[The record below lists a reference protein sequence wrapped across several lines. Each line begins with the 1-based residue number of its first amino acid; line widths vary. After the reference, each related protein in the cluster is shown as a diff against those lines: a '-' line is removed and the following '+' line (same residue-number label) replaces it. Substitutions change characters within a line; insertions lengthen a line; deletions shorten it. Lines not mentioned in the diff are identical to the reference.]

1 MDVDKPNRRMTGNRR
16 QKFNRQVG
24 FTTPEDDSNKDSL
37 HIPKKKLSPYLGQ
50 LFKKK
55 SSARENALK
64 ALVEEFESNVRYEF
78 AKSNFITL
86 VHRCQ
91 NCLKRGSALEIDLAL
106 QLIGLVVL
114 TLGAGDDAHEIY
126 EELLVFLPQLLKSKF
141 SHSIKVMECLS
152 IVTLVAARDFV
163 DTERS
168 MEIIWQFMNQESK
181 SKETKHPSSRT
192 AAAISAWAL
201 LLSDINRWSIHHKK
215 WIGLIPY
222 LLTQLEEDDE
232 HVNAAS
238 IEAIALIFEIG
249 SLEKFSNQA
258 GEYESTKDMKDD
270 IMKHVKRACSGTKQD
285 ASKILEDDYNKT
297 TTLTLCGTR
306 LTFST
311 WSQLKQLSYIRR
323 FLGYGFTNHIMENEH
338 LHNVFNFVPAKKSS
352 GLELYKP
359 EFEEVV
365 VRVFL
370 PDVRRETC
378 SKRMNMSPS
387 SVVSKGRTKLMSKYR
402 SLAEEKKAGHYI
414 ADEELD

>member
-1 MDVDKPNRRMTGNRR
+1 MTRH
-16 QKFNRQVG
+16 KFNRKVG
-24 FTTPEDDSNKDSL
+24 FTTPEDDSNKASL
-37 HIPKKKLSPYLGQ
+37 HVPMKKKLSPYLGQ
-50 LFKKK
+50 LFKNK

-64 ALVEEFESNVRYEF
+64 TL
-78 AKSNFITL
+78 SNFVTL

-126 EELLVFLPQLLKSKF
+126 EESLVFLPRLLKSKL
-141 SHSIKVMECLS
+141 SHSVKVMECLS

-168 MEIIWQFMNQESK
+168 MEIIWQFINQESK
-181 SKETKHPSSRT
+181 SIETKHPSSRT

-201 LLSDINRWSIHHKK
+201 LLSE
-215 WIGLIPY
+215 LIPY

-232 HVNAAS
+232 HVNAAN
-238 IEAIALIFEIG
+238 IEALALIFEIG

-258 GEYESTKDMKDD
+258 EEYGSTKDIKDD
-270 IMKHVKRACSGTKQD
+270 IMKHVKRACGGTKQD

-311 WSQLKQLSYIRR
+311 WSQLKQISYIRR
-323 FLGYGFTNHIMENEH
+323 FLGYGFTNHMMENER
-338 LHNVFNFVPAKKSS
+338 LHNVFNFVQAKKTS
-352 GLELYKP
+352 GLELYKA
-359 EFEEVV
+359 EFEEVA

-387 SVVSKGRTKLMSKYR
+387 SF
-402 SLAEEKKAGHYI
+402 
-414 ADEELD
+414 